1 MSASDFLKALL
12 DLHVNWLLLVIVVF
26 VGLFLYLDTSGD
38 KRRYRSAEGIHYQ
51 FKITPPLFLY
61 LLRSLLNFKKSVL
74 PTGQTVPRLKVS
86 ISCVVPDLFRAI
98 AYRLTCGYPST
109 FPADH
114 FPTGY
119 FRIVAFPAQV
129 VLLSCAEFPLKLRNS
144 VHRRSVIRQYEPVLD
159 IACYEVVCYVQGHRV
174 NNQQLAEIDI
184 KTEIRHA
191 PPPPNQRDNLDRPVY
206 QSATPAARPVLWEE
220 TLTLT
225 YLPPS
230 FQPDHYTAD
239 SARVEVVGKSTWKQE
254 LEVDRQTVRR
264 FQALT
269 MDYNPIHFHPWTAKY
284 FGFHHTLPASMYLVT
299 RVLAELERENQIYR
313 ALRQRPHEIS
323 TEFLVPCHAK
333 TALVEVDIRQVN
345 TAQTLQDNSQALCVY
360 VTDKRTEQMLMTITF
375 TPVANCAV
383 EK

>member
-1 MSASDFLKALL
+1 MSASDFVRALL

-38 KRRYRSAEGIHYQ
+38 KRRFKTPEGIHYQ

-74 PTGQTVPRLKVS
+74 PTGQTIPALKVS

-98 AYRLTCGYPST
+98 AYRLTCGYPPT

-129 VLLSCAEFPLKLRNS
+129 VLLSCSEFPLKLKNS
-144 VHRRSVIRQYEPVLD
+144 VHRRIVIRQYEPVLD
-159 IACYEVVCYVQGHRV
+159 IACYEVVCYVQGHQV

-191 PPPPNQRDNLDRPVY
+191 PPLPNQRDNHDRPVY
-206 QSATPAARPVLWEE
+206 QSATPAPRPVLWEE

-239 SARVEVVGKSTWKQE
+239 STRIEVVGKSIWKQE

-269 MDYNPIHFHPWTAKY
+269 MDYNPIHFHPWTSKY

-299 RVLAELERENQIYR
+299 RVLAELERDNPTYR

-323 TEFLVPCHAK
+323 TEFLVPCAK
-333 TALVEVDIRQVN
+333 TALVEVDIRQVH
-345 TAQTLQDNSQALCVY
+345 TAQTLQDNAQALCVY
-360 VTDKRTEQMLMTITF
+360 VTDKRTEQMLITISF
-375 TPVANCAV
+375 TPVATRAV
-383 EK
+383 EN